1 MEASISSKSYVQIE
15 SIGKFLQDVWL
26 SAFVVVFL
34 SSHTELTSP
43 FVWIGLLISIL
54 ITVTILFHKTGY
66 QIAISVIVSVLFGLA
81 IFAFNGPFWLFALL
95 VFFAIWRIQERFSNV
110 QEDATED
117 GFFFILLVLLFT
129 ISVVSATIFP
139 NKEALNFAYV
149 LAISGMLFFLLE
161 RLTVHWMLTKNINQ
175 LSYTKVGLVYL
186 AITGMPLIVFYLISN
201 FAQWTRIQFVN
212 IFGDILMMILY
223 PIGLLF
229 NWLKDLIQLRAR
241 KPQDQESVKQ
251 VEPIAQEA
259 TKQASELNVV
269 NDIPWTIIGLV
280 IIVVLLL
287 FFIWRFS
294 KKQRELVEVKK
305 ESASIHREAIQLS
318 QLNQSTDIA
327 WAYSIETNIVRDAY
341 RKFEKEAREAG
352 YSRQKEETIRE
363 WFKRQN
369 WDVTNRFYSIY
380 DVVRYSQG
388 SMDAQDGQ
396 WFIDQLTLLS
406 KKYFQNDV

>member
-1 MEASISSKSYVQIE
+1 METSISSKSYVQVE

-26 SAFVVVFL
+26 SAFIVVFL
-34 SSHTELTSP
+34 SSHTDLSSP
-43 FVWIGLLISIL
+43 FVWLGILISIL

-117 GFFFILLVLLFT
+117 GFFFIFLVLFFT

-161 RLTVHWMLTKNINQ
+161 RLTIHWMLTKDINQ

-186 AITGMPLIVFYLISN
+186 AITGVPLIVFYLISN

-212 IFGDILMMILY
+212 IFGDILLMILY
-223 PIGLLF
+223 PIGSLF

-241 KPQDQESVKQ
+241 YPEDQESVKQ
-251 VEPIAQEA
+251 VEPVAQEA
-259 TKQASELNVV
+259 TKQASQLNVV

-318 QLNQSTDIA
+318 QLNRSTDIA
-327 WAYSIETNIVRDAY
+327 WAYSMETNMVRDAY
-341 RKFEKEAREAG
+341 REFEKEAREAG
-352 YSRQKEETIRE
+352 YSRQKEETIKE

-369 WDVTNRFYSIY
+369 WNVTNRFYSIY

-388 SMDAQDGQ
+388 SMDVQDGQ
-396 WFIDQLTLLS
+396 WFIDQLTILS
-406 KKYFQNDV
+406 KKYFQKDV

>member
-15 SIGKFLQDVWL
+15 SIGKFLQDIWL
-26 SAFVVVFL
+26 SAFIVVFL
-34 SSHTELTSP
+34 TSHTELSSP
-43 FVWIGLLISIL
+43 LVWVGILMSIL

-81 IFAFNGPFWLFALL
+81 IFAFNGPFWLFALV
-95 VFFAIWRIQERFSNV
+95 VFFAIWRIQERFSNI
-110 QEDATED
+110 QEEVTED
-117 GFFFILLVLLFT
+117 GFFFIFLVLLFT

-139 NKEALNFAYV
+139 NKEALNYAYV
-149 LAISGMLFFLLE
+149 LAISGMLLFLLE
-161 RLTVHWMLTKNINQ
+161 RLTIHWILTKEINQ
-175 LSYTKVGLVYL
+175 LSYTKVGLVYV
-186 AITGMPLIVFYLISN
+186 AITGIPLIAFYLISN
-201 FAQWTRIQFVN
+201 FAEWTRIQFVN

-223 PIGLLF
+223 PIGLLS

-241 KPQDQESVKQ
+241 YPEDQESVNQ
-251 VEPIAQEA
+251 VEPIAREA
-259 TKQASELNVV
+259 TKQTSELNVV

-280 IIVVLLL
+280 IAVVLLL

-318 QLNQSTDIA
+318 QLNRSTDIA
-327 WAYSIETNIVRDAY
+327 WAYSMETNIVRDAY
-341 RKFEKEAREAG
+341 REFEKEAREAG

-369 WDVTNRFYSIY
+369 WDATNRFYSIY
-380 DVVRYSQG
+380 DVVRYSKG
-388 SMDAQDGQ
+388 SMDAQDGE
-396 WFIDQLTLLS
+396 WFIEQLTLLS
-406 KKYFQNDV
+406 KKYFQKDV